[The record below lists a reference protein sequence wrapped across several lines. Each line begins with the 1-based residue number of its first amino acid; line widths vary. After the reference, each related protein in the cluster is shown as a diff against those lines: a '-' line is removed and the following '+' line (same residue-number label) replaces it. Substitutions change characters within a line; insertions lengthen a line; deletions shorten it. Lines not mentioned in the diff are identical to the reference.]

1 MSGEMASNV
10 WRFAENGLQ
19 GLELFAKH
27 GSKVWRNGENGLQRL
42 EVEKL
47 KSSEV
52 EKFQP
57 PFNFST
63 FHPFYFSTGE
73 AGENGLQRLEVAAGG
88 WH

>member
-1 MSGEMASNV
+1 MASNV

-19 GLELFAKH
+19 GLEVFAKH
-27 GSKVWRNGENGLQRL
+27 GSNVWRNGENGLQRL

-47 KSSEV
+47 KGFEV

-63 FHPFYFSTGE
+63 FHPFNFSTGE
-73 AGENGLQRLEVAAGG
+73 ASKTWLQCLEVAEGR
-88 WH
+88 